1 MKIIKKIRELH
12 NKLIQKLDRPF
23 FINMLICIFPW
34 VAMFVPGSF
43 GIIVASSIQVIPEDK
58 GISYILGMFTL
69 FAVLSFVVFQKTT
82 NVEKY
87 MKDCVHI
94 LIFDAIISYGTFFV
108 VFFYHL
114 LFH

>member
-1 MKIIKKIRELH
+1 MKIVKKIREKH

-23 FINMLICIFPW
+23 FINMLINLFPL
-34 VAMFVPGSF
+34 VAMFVPGAL
-43 GIIVASSIQVIPEDK
+43 GIIVASSIQVIPKDK

-69 FAVLSFVVFQKTT
+69 FGVLSFTILQHTT

-87 MKDCVHI
+87 MKDCIHV
-94 LIFDAIISYGTFFV
+94 LIFNIILSYGTFFA